1 MRARDATMSAEM
13 LTIGFVTDLH
23 FGPEAFFEGRLR
35 KLTHHAAELTRG
47 VVAAMNDRV
56 RPDLLVNLGDDI
68 EDEGREADLT
78 RYGACQEILRTAK
91 AELVNV
97 AGNHDTIHMGRDD
110 LNRFWRREG
119 PLHYALDRGGFH
131 LVVLH
136 TLEAKDVDVR
146 IPPAQ
151 LAWLEQDLAATE
163 LPTVVLM
170 HHSASEQDLSSSFWF
185 HAAPHLALV
194 RERRELRAILERSG
208 KVRAVFNGHVHRNQ
222 LDVIGGIPYVTVQSL
237 VENLDDDAPGR
248 PAAAYAVAHLEP
260 NRLTVRVHGNDR
272 ASYQFER

>member
-1 MRARDATMSAEM
+1 MGLAM

-35 KLTHHAAELTRG
+35 KLTHHAADLTRG
-47 VVAAMNDRV
+47 VVRAMNETV

-68 EDEGREADLT
+68 EDEGRDADLA
-78 RYGACQEILRTAK
+78 RYGECQAILRTAK

-110 LNRFWRREG
+110 LNRIWGRPEG
-119 PLHYALDRGGFH
+119 SPLHYALDRGGFH
-131 LVVLH
+131 VVVLH

-151 LAWLEQDLAATE
+151 LAWLRQDLAKTT
-163 LPTVVLM
+163 LPVVVLM
-170 HHSASEQDLSSSFWF
+170 HHSASEQDLSDSSWF
-185 HAAPHLALV
+185 HRAPHLALV
-194 RERRELRAILERSG
+194 RERRELRAVLEESG
-208 KVRAVFNGHVHRNQ
+208 KVRAVFNGHVHRNH
-222 LDVIGGIPYVTVQSL
+222 LDVIRGIPYVTIQSL

-248 PAAAYAVAHLEP
+248 PAAAYAVA
-260 NRLTVRVHGNDR
+260 RLDDERITVRVMGSDP
-272 ASYQFER
+272 AKYQFEA